1 MNAPVAFRLNGQQ
14 VSVTRADDAP
24 LIHALRNDLGQTGTR
39 FGCGQESCGAC
50 MVAIDGR
57 PRYACTTP
65 LTAVAGSDV
74 ITAEG
79 LAEDTIGSALLSA
92 FDAEQAG
99 QCGYCLSGILVSA
112 FTLLKSEPS
121 PDRASILAALDPH
134 LCRCGAHG
142 AIIRAVERAALQ
154 LASGARS

>member
-1 MNAPVAFRLNGQQ
+1 MSTAFRLNGQP

-24 LIHALRNDLGQTGTR
+24 LIHALRGELGLMATR
-39 FGCGQESCGAC
+39 FGCGQESCGSC
-50 MVAIDGR
+50 MVSIDGR
-57 PRYACTTP
+57 PRYACTVP

-79 LAEDTIGSALLSA
+79 LADDPVGAALLAA
-92 FDAEQAG
+92 FREEQAG

-112 FTLLKSEPS
+112 FVLLQSGPAH
-121 PDRASILAALDPH
+121 DRAVIVAALDPH

-142 AIIRAVERAALQ
+142 AIIRAVERAAAQ
-154 LASGARS
+154 IVGGG